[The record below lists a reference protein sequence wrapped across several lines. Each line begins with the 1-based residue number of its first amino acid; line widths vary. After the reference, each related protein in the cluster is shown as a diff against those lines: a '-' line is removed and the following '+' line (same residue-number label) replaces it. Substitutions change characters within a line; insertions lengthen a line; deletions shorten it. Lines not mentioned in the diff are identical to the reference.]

1 MAFGR
6 DDRKQIAV
14 VTYPGLTL
22 LELVGAV
29 SVLDGLRLDTGFQ
42 PVTVGASRDPVV
54 TDTPARLVPQST
66 FTEVSRPFAV
76 LVPGGSGL
84 GAIMAMGDE
93 KLLAYIR
100 AAADGAE
107 LVASVGAGSL
117 LLASARLLQGKQA
130 TTHWMYKRILENLG
144 VAYMERRWV
153 EDGKYA
159 TAAGSSGGIDM
170 ALALVARHKGERFA
184 RRVQLWIEYD
194 PQPPFGPLDQRARHE
209 DPLASVLAEHET
221 DWRQAL
227 AHRPD
232 LLDAVERAA
241 YPVAQTENSLER
253 T

>member
-6 DDRKQIAV
+6 DDQKQIAV

-22 LELVGAV
+22 LDLVGTV
-29 SVLDGLRLDTGFQ
+29 SVLDGLRLNTGFL
-42 PVTVGASRDPVV
+42 PVTVGASGDPVV

-66 FTEVSRPFAV
+66 FVEVSHPFAV
-76 LVPGGSGL
+76 LVPGGGSL
-84 GAIMAMGDE
+84 SAIMAMGDE
-93 KLLAYIR
+93 KLLAYTR
-100 AAADGAE
+100 ATAEGAE

-117 LLASARLLQGKQA
+117 LLAAAGLLQGKQA
-130 TTHWMYKRILENLG
+130 TTHWMYRRILENLG
-144 VAYMERRWV
+144 ATYVERRWV

-170 ALALVARHKGERFA
+170 ALALVARRKGERTA

-209 DPLASVLAEHET
+209 DPLASILAEHEA

-232 LLDAVERAA
+232 LLDAVEHAA
-241 YPVAQTENSLER
+241 HPVAQTENSLER